1 MQLACLHI
9 RKVSPLKIFPY
20 ILPLLAI
27 VCLFGCGEEPSS
39 KKQDIV
45 DNQPSNVPVDIDIPA
60 VENIKL
66 SPPNVIVEEL
76 DHSQEFYKEQHTTSF
91 SYVRRKNWT
100 SFTAGKN
107 GLLTKILLFGKAN
120 LLESPHYGL
129 SMGGFVRAKTPDSGP
144 KLGEWNL
151 SREEIVTQLN
161 SQGLQPRQA
170 GWITIE
176 MLGDIPQVKGV
187 QYFLVCD
194 YITEGKAWF
203 GEFAFAEA
211 NPYAAGSH
219 WLNPS
224 HDLVMRTYVGK
235 TDEHLKGLQVGN
247 DGIIGKNTQSEDFL
261 PAPVSQDL
269 RKSFQEP
276 AQIQKNNSSNNN
288 NSSVNPQQN
297 TTKEANTTDKKSMFD
312 RLFKNKK

>member
-45 DNQPSNVPVDIDIPA
+45 DNQPPNVPVDIDIPA

-151 SREEIVTQLN
+151 SREEIVMQLS

-194 YITEGKAWF
+194 YITGGKAWF

>member
-1 MQLACLHI
+1 MN
-9 RKVSPLKIFPY
+9 IFPY
-20 ILPLLAI
+20 ILPFYAI
-27 VCLFGCGEEPSS
+27 ICFFGCGDDSPS
-39 KKQDIV
+39 KKEIIIDE
-45 DNQPSNVPVDIDIPA
+45 QPPILDVNIPEL
-60 VENIKL
+60 VNTQL

-76 DHSQEFYKEQHTTSF
+76 DHSQEFFKEQHTTSF
-91 SYVRRKNWT
+91 SYVKRKNWT
-100 SFTAGKN
+100 SYTADKN

-129 SMGGFVRAKTPDSGP
+129 SMGGFIRAKTPDSGP
-144 KLGEWNL
+144 KLGEWNI
-151 SREEIVTQLN
+151 SREEIVSQLS

-176 MLGDIPQVKGV
+176 MRGEIPQSKGI

-211 NPYAAGSH
+211 NPYGAGSH
-219 WLNPS
+219 WLNQN

-235 TDEHLKGLQVGN
+235 TDQQLKEMQISN
-247 DGIIGKNTQSEDFL
+247 DDMILKDNQSEDFL

-269 RKSFQEP
+269 MQSFEEP
-276 AQIQKNNSSNNN
+276 VERQNNIPSENESSSLNPPNNKAYEE
-288 NSSVNPQQN
+288 NS
-297 TTKEANTTDKKSMFD
+297 TDKKSMFD
-312 RLFKNKK
+312 RLFKSKK